1 MSARK
6 KYSQPKN
13 IYFTDTS
20 SMMYMLFIDLEC
32 TNGLLD
38 GNEKDRGDIQ
48 KNRYD
53 RNSSLKINYH
63 AHHLCYVTNF
73 NSRRASILIW
83 RLRFQCK
90 WWLLHFTLVLC
101 VGYVN
106 LSRVIFMF
114 VISDN
119 YDVTIGNKYVID
131 INMIGLEA
139 SVCNM
144 FNVSISSSLLV
155 YI

>member
-32 TNGLLD
+32 KNGLLD

-106 LSRVIFMF
+106 LSRVIFMV

-119 YDVTIGNKYVID
+119 HDVTIGNKYVID

-139 SVCNM
+139 SRYLGIYSM
-144 FNVSISSSLLV
+144 QYISSLSN
-155 YI
+155 

>member
-32 TNGLLD
+32 KNGLLD
-38 GNEKDRGDIQ
+38 SNEKDRGDIQ

-53 RNSSLKINYH
+53 RRSSLKINYH

-106 LSRVIFMF
+106 LSRVILILKFKNTMNR
-114 VISDN
+114 IL
-119 YDVTIGNKYVID
+119 K
-131 INMIGLEA
+131 
-139 SVCNM
+139 
-144 FNVSISSSLLV
+144 SLIWLILLICQE
-155 YI
+155 YFDLRI

>member
-1 MSARK
+1 
-6 KYSQPKN
+6 
-13 IYFTDTS
+13 
-20 SMMYMLFIDLEC
+20 MYLLFIDLEC
-32 TNGLLD
+32 KNGLLD
-38 GNEKDRGDIQ
+38 SNEKDRGDIQ

-53 RNSSLKINYH
+53 RSSSLKINQH

-106 LSRVIFMF
+106 LSRVIFMV

-119 YDVTIGNKYVID
+119 HDVTMGNKYVID
-131 INMIGLEA
+131 KNMIGLEA
-139 SVCNM
+139 SVCNLY
-144 FNVSISSSLLV
+144 SIF
-155 YI
+155 

>member
-13 IYFTDTS
+13 IYFTYTS

-32 TNGLLD
+32 MNGLLD
-38 GNEKDRGDIQ
+38 SNEKDRGDIQ
-48 KNRYD
+48 KNRCD
-53 RNSSLKINYH
+53 RSSSLKINHH

-106 LSRVIFMF
+106 LSRVIFMV
-114 VISDN
+114 VIRDTH
-119 YDVTIGNKYVID
+119 DVTIGNKYVID
-131 INMIGLEA
+131 KNMIGLEA
-139 SVCNM
+139 SVCNI
-144 FNVSISSSLLV
+144 F
-155 YI
+155 

>member
-139 SVCNM
+139 SVCNITYQL
-144 FNVSISSSLLV
+144 VLV
-155 YI
+155 YWYIYS

>member
-131 INMIGLEA
+131 INMLGLEA
-139 SVCNM
+139 SVCNL
-144 FNVSISSSLLV
+144 F
-155 YI
+155 

>member
-144 FNVSISSSLLV
+144 F
-155 YI
+155 